1 MGTSTRENLCVKNTT
16 TSRRELEI
24 ETNIVDVEVKASRLE
39 SASLYRDLP
48 KSLCVNSWRPERTSK
63 NSFSYEKRKFCKQGT
78 WIDIF
83 QPAKPSCF
91 SPLSWRDPKKLVKF
105 TQANN
110 RSREN
115 PSLFVEKHYTTSS
128 LIWQRV
134 WKYSS
139 HTNTIFWSRIITN
152 EQIVIDQK
160 PSKVSLFL
168 NLLSIFLTIESF
180 YQK

>member
-24 ETNIVDVEVKASRLE
+24 ETNIVDAEVKAS
-39 SASLYRDLP
+39 SSSLYRDLP
-48 KSLCVNSWRPERTSK
+48 KSLCVNIWRPERTSK

-91 SPLSWRDPKKLVKF
+91 SPLPLRDPKKLVKF
-105 TQANN
+105 
-110 RSREN
+110 SRLCMHLWEFC
-115 PSLFVEKHYTTSS
+115 SLYRKHHILGRCNKLY
-128 LIWQRV
+128 
-134 WKYSS
+134 
-139 HTNTIFWSRIITN
+139 NIFITN
-152 EQIVIDQK
+152 EQIVIDRK
-160 PSKVSLFL
+160 FSKVSLFL